1 VKLPPP
7 RRDWSGLIA
16 YTLALGLAVGF
27 ATALIMSASSRT
39 PPINETTG
47 AMLSTIGGA
56 MVGAVAT
63 YLGGAAQRRR
73 DRDVQ
78 EDEDR
83 ERDG

>member
-1 VKLPPP
+1 
-7 RRDWSGLIA
+7 
-16 YTLALGLAVGF
+16 
-27 ATALIMSASSRT
+27 MSASSRT

-73 DRDVQ
+73 TRKEESDH
-78 EDEDR
+78 DR
-83 ERDG
+83 EESE